1 MADLVAALGLM
12 SGTSLDGIDVAVI
25 RTDGD
30 AQVEFGPAH
39 TVPYDS
45 VLRDALR
52 ALLGRRDSDARLRK
66 VEEQFTDAHGDAIDK
81 LLQDSVS
88 SISQLKIIG
97 FHGQTLSHRPEEGW
111 TWQIGNGQRLANR
124 HGIPV
129 VHDFR
134 RADVANGG
142 QGAPFVPLYH
152 QALAAKL
159 PERPLAILN
168 IGGVA
173 NVTWIGR
180 RPDDIL
186 AFDTGPGN
194 APIDDWVLH
203 RMGIARD
210 EGGALAGAGRADRR
224 RVEAMLGRDFFSKKP
239 PKSLDRQDFLSSMAD
254 GLSAEDGAATLVAMT
269 VGAVALAREHMPE
282 IPQRWLVTGGG
293 RHNATMMWR
302 LREALGVPVDP
313 VEAVGWRGDALEAE
327 AFAYLAVRSLKGL
340 PLSLPSTTGCRTPT
354 TGGVLWRPDQPAAAL
369 RVAKAAER

>member
-12 SGTSLDGIDVAVI
+12 SGTSLDGIDVAMI

-30 AQVEFGPAH
+30 TRVEFGPAH

-45 VLRDALR
+45 ALR
-52 ALLGRRDSDARLRK
+52 ESLRVLLGRRDADVGLRK
-66 VEEQFTDAHGDAIDK
+66 IEEQFTDAHGDAIDK
-81 LLQDSVS
+81 LLQKDIS
-88 SISQLKIIG
+88 SHSEVKIIG

-111 TWQIGNGQRLANR
+111 TWQIGDGQRLANR
-124 HGIPV
+124 QGIPV

-180 RPDDIL
+180 GPHDIL

-210 EGGALAGAGRADRR
+210 EGGALAGAGKADRS
-224 RVEAMLGRDFFSKKP
+224 RVEAMLRQDFFERNP

-269 VGAVALAREHMPE
+269 VGAVARAREHMPE
-282 IPQRWLVTGGG
+282 MPQRWLVTGGG

-302 LREALGVPVDP
+302 LREALGVPVDQ

-327 AFAYLAVRSLKGL
+327 AFAFLAVRSLKGL

-354 TGGVLWRPDQPAAAL
+354 TGGVLWQPDQPAL